1 MQPSNH
7 TENLVGR
14 STHQSPLY
22 NQSWKIARAAGEW
35 GLPQCTACRDNKGP
49 LRSVEHKRQ
58 LSVAALVVVV
68 CGWCQANFK
77 RSSFRQPLYITTIV
91 SPSSE
96 TIEAATLL
104 VLGNTWQNILEISLK
119 SYLILRYLVQEV
131 YLTINTKNNVC
142 VCRNLTLNDIL
153 CIK

>member
-1 MQPSNH
+1 MWKGHSM
-7 TENLVGR
+7 R
-14 STHQSPLY
+14 S
-22 NQSWKIARAAGEW
+22 
-35 GLPQCTACRDNKGP
+35 DNKGP

-58 LSVAALVVVV
+58 LSAALAVVV

-119 SYLILRYLVQEV
+119 SYLILQYLKVQEV
-131 YLTINTKNNVC
+131 YLKINTKNNVC
-142 VCRNLTLNDIL
+142 VEI
-153 CIK
+153 